1 MKKILSIFLFLI
13 YFNNS
18 FTYANKD
25 YNLFLDGK
33 KAYYNRALPAPG
45 QRRAEKPSP

>member
-18 FTYANKD
+18 FTYTNKD
-25 YNLFLDGK
+25 YNLFLDEK
-33 KAYYNRALPAPG
+33 KLITIEIIHWLN
-45 QRRAEKPSP
+45 